1 MKILVPVKRVVDYN
15 VKVRVKNDNSGVEL
29 ENVKMSMNPF
39 DEIAVEEA
47 LRLKEKGIANEVV
60 AISIGASQVQ
70 ETIRNALAMGADS
83 GIFVESNNNLEP
95 LNIAKIISS
104 IAKKE
109 NIDLM
114 ILGKQAID
122 DDMNATGQMIAGLLN
137 WPQATFA
144 SKVEISGK
152 TAKVSREVDGG
163 IENIEISNRINLE
176 YIDVTLPPNISENG
190 KIHPISQTMF
200 NIIEIFGNL
209 NYAVETGPDIETD
222 FNNFTA
228 LNIPEHHPAREMQD
242 TFYVQDNGDKNVLR
256 THTSP
261 VQVRTMLN
269 TKPPI
274 KIIVPGRTYR
284 SDSDATHAPMFH
296 QVEGLVVDTSSTMVD
311 LKSTLVSF
319 LEEFFE
325 VKNLQYRFR
334 PSYFPFTEPSAEMD
348 VAYTKVNNKIKIGE
362 GDKWLEILGC
372 GMVNPVVLDNC
383 NIDST
388 QYQGFAFGM
397 GIERLSMLKY
407 GITELRSFF
416 DPNYRWLDH
425 YGFSIL
431 DNQTRSG
438 L

>member
-1 MKILVPVKRVVDYN
+1 M
-15 VKVRVKNDNSGVEL
+15 
-29 ENVKMSMNPF
+29 
-39 DEIAVEEA
+39 
-47 LRLKEKGIANEVV
+47 
-60 AISIGASQVQ
+60 
-70 ETIRNALAMGADS
+70 
-83 GIFVESNNNLEP
+83 
-95 LNIAKIISS
+95 
-104 IAKKE
+104 
-109 NIDLM
+109 
-114 ILGKQAID
+114 
-122 DDMNATGQMIAGLLN
+122 
-137 WPQATFA
+137 
-144 SKVEISGK
+144 
-152 TAKVSREVDGG
+152 
-163 IENIEISNRINLE
+163 
-176 YIDVTLPPNISENG
+176 PPNIKTVG
-190 KIHPISQTMF
+190 KIHPISQTIF
-200 NIIEIFGNL
+200 NIIEIFGSL
-209 NYAVETGPDIETD
+209 NYSVETGPDIESD

-242 TFYVQDNGDKNVLR
+242 TFYLEGNQENNVLR

-261 VQVRTMLN
+261 VQVRTML
-269 TKPPI
+269 TKKPPI

-296 QVEGLVVDTSSTMVD
+296 QVEGLVVNQNANMVD
-311 LKSTLVSF
+311 LKSTLVTF

-362 GDKWLEILGC
+362 GNNWLEILGC

-383 NIDST
+383 KIDSRV
-388 QYQGFAFGM
+388 YQGFAFGM

-407 GITELRSFF
+407 GISDLRSFF
-416 DPNYRWLDH
+416 DLNYRWLDH